1 MVRIVSSRTLWTS
14 PWIPAGLFPAG
25 LVIRALWS
33 SLIPPG
39 RSHDACENALAAA
52 ELWSGGAD
60 LLFTRVHGLD
70 KEPLF
75 HALVSAGMA
84 VADAERALTWT
95 SLLLG
100 AAALP
105 ATWALLRAAGLRG
118 GAVVGTAW
126 LAFGAWPVI
135 YSLVGFRAVAA
146 LPLAGAG
153 MAGALSLV
161 QRARD
166 GRPLPGWLATAT
178 AVALTTS
185 LYAYTS
191 ARLVCAWTLVWLV
204 ACLLMRRPARLVP
217 ALSWLALGCLPGLP
231 WLLALLGPEGRETL
245 LRGGY
250 VFLAEGAERNRL
262 FLDALWMPAHM
273 GFDYAPISR
282 PGYIADGASAVFP
295 LSGLPPLAIPVTV
308 LLVLGLLSGLWS
320 SFTRAGGLA
329 PTLVIGAWAAHLAVL
344 GAAGPSTTRFLLVL
358 PSIALLLGWGVE
370 RGLERSRAK
379 PGLALAICALLAGGC
394 AAWESA
400 RLTKLVDHP
409 HAWSNF
415 PDAVM
420 VASELAVDVPDDRS
434 PVVVVPRARSVVE
447 LAALRRPGM
456 QVVEFH
462 HAAGALADLPP
473 ARGRP
478 VYLVVRHP
486 NTDAILEELQIRHPS
501 GSRTRVPGAD
511 GRTFDGL
518 TLEIFDPEGAIP

>member
-1 MVRIVSSRTLWTS
+1 ML
-14 PWIPAGLFPAG
+14 
-25 LVIRALWS
+25 
-33 SLIPPG
+33 PPG

-75 HALVSAGMA
+75 HALLSAGMA
-84 VADAERALTWT
+84 VVDAEQALTWT

-146 LPLAGAG
+146 LPLCAAG
-153 MAGALSLV
+153 MAGALSLAE
-161 QRARD
+161 RARD
-166 GRPLPGWLATAT
+166 GRPLPGWLAGAT
-178 AVALTTS
+178 GLALTLS

-191 ARLVCAWTLVWLV
+191 ARLVCGWTLVWLV
-204 ACLLMRRPARLVP
+204 VYLLVRRPAGVVRPL
-217 ALSWLALGCLPGLP
+217 AWLALGCLPALP
-231 WLLALLGPEGRETL
+231 WLLALLGPESRETL

-250 VFLAEGAERNRL
+250 VFLAEGAERTRL
-262 FLDALWMPAHM
+262 MVDAALMPAHM
-273 GFDYAPISR
+273 GFEYAPISR

-308 LLVLGLLSGLWS
+308 LLVLGLITGLWS
-320 SFTRAGGLA
+320 SISRSGGLA
-329 PTLVIGAWAAHLAVL
+329 PTLAIGAWAAHLAVL
-344 GAAGPSTTRFLLVL
+344 GAAGPSTTRFLLIL
-358 PSIALLLGWGVE
+358 PSLALLLGWGVE
-370 RGLERSRAK
+370 WCLKRAKAK
-379 PGLALAICALLAGGC
+379 PGLALAICGLLAGGC

-420 VASELAVDVPDDRS
+420 VAAELAVDMPEDRT
-434 PVVVVPRARSVVE
+434 PVVVVPRARSVVD
-447 LAALRRPGM
+447 LAARRRADL

-462 HAAGALADLPP
+462 ATAGDLADVPG
-473 ARGRP
+473 ATDRP

-486 NTDAILEELQIRHPS
+486 NTDTVLGDLEALHP
-501 GSRTRVPGAD
+501 GGRRTRVPGAD

-518 TLEIFDPEGAIP
+518 TLEIFDPEGTIP

>member
-1 MVRIVSSRTLWTS
+1 MPRRSPWTS
-14 PWIPAGLFPAG
+14 PWIPALLFPAG
-25 LVIRALWS
+25 LAIRGLWA

-39 RSHDACENALAAA
+39 RSHDACENALAAT

-75 HALVSAGMA
+75 HALLSAGMA
-84 VADAERALTWT
+84 VLEAERALTGC
-95 SLLLG
+95 SILLG

-118 GAVVGTAW
+118 GAVVGVAW
-126 LAFGAWPVI
+126 IAFGAWPVV

-146 LPLAGAG
+146 LPLCAAG
-153 MAGALSLV
+153 MAGALALA
-161 QRARD
+161 QRARE
-166 GRPLPGWLATAT
+166 GRPLPGWLA
-178 AVALTTS
+178 AVTGLALTAS

-191 ARLVCAWTLVWLV
+191 ARLVCAWTLVWLL
-204 ACLLMRRPARLVP
+204 ACLIARRPGGWLRTLA
-217 ALSWLALGCLPGLP
+217 WLAAGCAPALP

-250 VFLAEGAERNRL
+250 VFAAEGAERSRL
-262 FLDALWMPAHM
+262 LLDAVLMPAHV

-295 LSGLPPLAIPVTV
+295 LSGLPPLAVGVTV
-308 LLVLGLLSGLWS
+308 LLVLGLATGLWS
-320 SFTRAGGLA
+320 SLRRAGGLA
-329 PTLVIGAWAAHLAVL
+329 PTLAIGAWAAHLAVL
-344 GAAGPSTTRFLLVL
+344 GAAGPSTTRFLLIL
-358 PSIALLLGWGVE
+358 PALALLVGWGVE
-370 RGLERSRAK
+370 RCLERVPVK
-379 PGLALAICALLAGGC
+379 PTAVLAICGLLGSGA
-394 AAWESA
+394 AAWESG
-400 RLTKLVDHP
+400 RLVTLVDHP

-420 VASELAVDVPDDRS
+420 VASELAVDVPDDRT
-434 PVVVVPRARSVVE
+434 PVVVVPRARSVVD
-447 LAALRRPGM
+447 LAARRRPQL

-462 HAAGALADLPP
+462 HAAGTLADLPP
-473 ARGRP
+473 APDRP

-486 NTDAILEELQIRHPS
+486 HTDAVLRDLQALHPT
-501 GSRTRVPGAD
+501 GTRTAIPGAG

-518 TLEIFDPEGAIP
+518 TLEIFDPAGEIP